1 MAINSTST
9 VLFLAVCRYCNIK
22 PLPYTVNAST
32 LFLQI
37 AQVQIKPVYTS
48 YQSLGC
54 TIVFSCIP
62 LPHVCRY
69 CWLSETGYLPDYPLL
84 LPIKLVRPWLPV
96 SPRQFVLPD
105 MLVTALWLLSAL
117 HWRYSMVF
125 SSCGCIDI
133 HSFQP
138 PTTRSTIAQSATSR

>member
-1 MAINSTST
+1 MAINSTSI
-9 VLFLAVCRYCNIK
+9 VLFIAVCRYCNIK

-105 MLVTALWLLSAL
+105 MLVTALSSHQPRGPPSLSQPL
-117 HWRYSMVF
+117 HDSGSQGEQVF
-125 SSCGCIDI
+125 CGEILF
-133 HSFQP
+133 HH
-138 PTTRSTIAQSATSR
+138 